1 MNLLDVQLDNKVR
14 IVSIECNVQT
24 RLYLEELGLY
34 AGNVIEVKSK
44 DFGNMILEVFDSRLA
59 VNEDIASKII
69 VENLHKT
76 DTNRYNKYMN

>member
-1 MNLLDVQLDNKVR
+1 M
-14 IVSIECNVQT
+14 
-24 RLYLEELGLY
+24 
-34 AGNVIEVKSK
+34 KSK